1 LQMLYPPHEL
11 RKRNQVFSSCIFLH
25 DRKSLVKMSRFVYAS
40 TLRKKKGKKNV
51 RIKKKEEDDLLCI
64 LKQSRNYI

>member
-1 LQMLYPPHEL
+1 
-11 RKRNQVFSSCIFLH
+11 
-25 DRKSLVKMSRFVYAS
+25 MSRFVYAS

-64 LKQSRNYI
+64 LKQSINYI